1 MAVVLGEVLPRFDIV
16 MGVIGGTLTGPLIF
30 ILPPLFHTRMLK
42 LEKEFNERDPQE
54 GTSKQYPES
63 LGDLEEASLNSS
75 YGAISYEK
83 YKIPKRTALG
93 ILWRNLVNWMR
104 FLYSDCVLTI
114 IVVGFGLTATFTST
128 FYSMPSLK
136 EIVLGG
142 SCINNITK
150 QFEL

>member
-63 LGDLEEASLNSS
+63 LGDLEEASLNSR

-83 YKIPKRTALG
+83 YKIPKRTAFG
-93 ILWRNLVNWMR
+93 VLWRNLVNWMR